1 MKKLALFLMVAA
13 MSAASVSAQ
22 PGGSKS
28 NLLFANASLPA
39 DALCELKSGI
49 IKYEATSQG
58 NQITVTQ
65 CFDDYGKKQSALTET
80 GTAMVKTEVK
90 TLQFGDTVYQINLG
104 MKMGQKTVLPEKPI
118 NYLQL
123 TQAVREKYKIQE
135 LGSET
140 IAGKQCTKYSLEVTQ
155 MGQTV
160 KTEVWVYI
168 DDSLRDPFAVS
179 DDKQGNMLRG
189 LDNDFS
195 ADQHLLPDEFQDQ
208 GNDKIQPVH
217 VKGHF
222 AGIVDADPED
232 VKGQRGQQ

>member
-13 MSAASVSAQ
+13 VSVTSVSAQ

-28 NLLFANASLPA
+28 GLLFSNASLPA

-160 KTEVWVYI
+160 KTEVWVWKGLVLKSILKMGDMELMTQTATEVQENAEI
-168 DDSLRDPFAVS
+168 DPKEFDIPEGVS
-179 DDKQGNMLRG
+179 FM
-189 LDNDFS
+189 
-195 ADQHLLPDEFQDQ
+195 
-208 GNDKIQPVH
+208 
-217 VKGHF
+217 
-222 AGIVDADPED
+222 
-232 VKGQRGQQ
+232 